1 VPCRLNRCAPEPFPH
16 RCVDEAK
23 EAAMNQREKDEDL
36 PHKDRKEIEREAE
49 KSRKELESVPAP
61 GTDPLHEGP

>member
-1 VPCRLNRCAPEPFPH
+1 M
-16 RCVDEAK
+16 K
-23 EAAMNQREKDEDL
+23 EGAMDRRDKDRDL

-49 KSRKELESVPAP
+49 KSRKELDAVPEP